1 MTKTQLLLDPGLG
14 EIVRDMI
21 SSALDG
27 EFEFGQLTLD
37 DTEGKP
43 IDILIVGTEVAH
55 G

>member
-1 MTKTQLLLDPGLG
+1 MKITKLLLDPVLG

-27 EFEFGQLTLD
+27 EFDIGQLTLD
-37 DTEGKP
+37 DTDGQPVELLVQGK
-43 IDILIVGTEVAH
+43 EAAH

>member
-1 MTKTQLLLDPGLG
+1 MKTKQLLLDPGLG

-21 SSALDG
+21 SSALEG

-37 DTEGKP
+37 DTDGQP
-43 IDILIVGTEVAH
+43 IDLLIYGTEVAH